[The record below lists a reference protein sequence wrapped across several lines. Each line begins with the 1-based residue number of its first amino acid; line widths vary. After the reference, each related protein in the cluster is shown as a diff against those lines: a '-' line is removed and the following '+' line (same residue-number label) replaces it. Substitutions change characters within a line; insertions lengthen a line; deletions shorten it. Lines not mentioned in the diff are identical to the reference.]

1 MDHET
6 EGNFYAVWQIKDDL
20 YAEKSRILNE
30 LHDHST
36 SMWANPQDYDRE
48 RTLELSARIEEI
60 NRILDG
66 IRLGYYKNP

>member
-30 LHDHST
+30 LHEQST
-36 SMWANPQDYDRE
+36 SMWNNPKGYDRE
-48 RTLELSARIEEI
+48 RTLKLSARIEEI

-66 IRLGYYKNP
+66 IRLGYYRNP